1 MADEKDNAPRRKTL
15 VDVLEMTKQRAS
27 AGNGAVEQKVAD
39 TPRQMFLPGF
49 DIGAFPNHLNRSSFI
64 APIARGR
71 RKFHRQT
78 EMVTRKDCVL
88 EYTGEQLDEADG
100 DIIMALIAVAQPYP
114 IGIPVPLNRAD
125 LLRKIKRSTGKHDY
139 EWLHRRIKA
148 LTEAT
153 MFLEAKKPDGS
164 TRYSVGKTVSFR
176 IIAGFSYDDEHE
188 TYSYSLDPRWVQMFG
203 NREYSLIDWDK
214 RMQIGRGQ
222 DMAKTL
228 QRLLATSADPVQR
241 YALDWLKD
249 KMEYASPMRKFREAL
264 QAAARELQRLEIIAK
279 ADIED
284 STKGKPQLVLWL
296 QPGANRDNEKNLAL
310 SQIT

>member
-1 MADEKDNAPRRKTL
+1 MADNKDNAPRRKTL
-15 VDVLEMTKQRAS
+15 DELLEMTKQRAA
-27 AGNGAVEQKVAD
+27 AGSEAAEQKRAE

-100 DIIMALIAVAQPYP
+100 DIIMALIAFAQPYP
-114 IGIPVPLNRAD
+114 IGTPVPLNRAE

-139 EWLHRRIKA
+139 EWLHRRIKT

-176 IIAGFSYDDEHE
+176 IIAGFGYDDDDE

-249 KMEYASPMRKFREAL
+249 KMEYAGRLRDFRDAL
-264 QAAARELQRLEIIAK
+264 TRAVQELERLEIIAK
-279 ADIED
+279 GSIED

-296 QPGANRDNEKNLAL
+296 QPSA
-310 SQIT
+310 